1 MDFEDGKRWSNRGDL
16 NKILKMI
23 ALSGNGIHTQ

>member
-1 MDFEDGKRWSNRGDL
+1 MDFEDGKKCSNRGDL

-23 ALSGNGIHTQ
+23 ALGGNGRHIQ